1 MNGLKM
7 KCDRDTEITL
17 TIAGFAYPEERFTY
31 DSEWLNVHVDVKENG
46 SSIRMTDPALQTYE
60 LCELAEFFESALNE
74 KKSRDYRGFIEPC
87 LFFRYLGKDENEK
100 YLFSI
105 YLDFELKPVRTP
117 MTYRRKFALTK
128 KELEAVIE
136 NIKFQYKKFPF
147 LAPDTLLIDP
157 KNFIYARYERVS
169 RNNYSEWFKEK
180 YLLTNEKLNCADVN
194 CIKADELEK
203 RAVTEDWII
212 IKYDQNETSWIFTF
226 KKLDDRVAHFIKS
239 FAERNRD
246 SLMRNAF
253 YENTIELR
261 SSVSH
266 ENRILLTMEV
276 LETENFKLNPE
287 KYPLIR

>member
-1 MNGLKM
+1 MNGLKLL
-7 KCDRDTEITL
+7 CDRDTEITI
-17 TIAGFAYPEERFTY
+17 TIAGFAYPAERFSY
-31 DSEWLNVHVDVKENG
+31 DSEWLNVHVDVKEKG

-87 LFFRYLGKDENEK
+87 LFFRYLGKDGNEK

-128 KELEAVIE
+128 KDLEAVIE

-157 KNFIYARYERVS
+157 KNLIYTRYERVS
-169 RNNYSEWFKEK
+169 RNNYAEWFEGI
-180 YLLTNEKLNCADVN
+180 YLLSNERLDAASIKSLSAD
-194 CIKADELEK
+194 DLEK

-212 IKYDQNETSWIFTF
+212 IKYDQSETSWIFTF
-226 KKLDDRVAHFIKS
+226 KKLDDRVVHFIGS

-261 SSVSH
+261 SSVSY

-276 LETENFKLNPE
+276 LETNNFKLNPE

>member
-1 MNGLKM
+1 
-7 KCDRDTEITL
+7 
-17 TIAGFAYPEERFTY
+17 TIVGFAYPEERFSY
-31 DSEWLNVHVDVKENG
+31 DSEWLTVHVDVSEKG
-46 SSIRMTDPALQTYE
+46 FSIRMTDPALQTYE
-60 LCELAEFFESALNE
+60 LCELAEFFENALSE
-74 KKSRDYRGFIEPC
+74 KKSRDYIGFIEPC

-147 LAPDTLLIDP
+147 LAPDTLFIDP
-157 KNFIYARYERVS
+157 KNLIYTRYERVS
-169 RNNYSEWFKEK
+169 RNSYAEWLRGK
-180 YLLTNEKLNCADVN
+180 YLLSNENLDAAS
-194 CIKADELEK
+194 IKGLSADELEK
-203 RAVTEDWII
+203 RAVSEDWIA
-212 IKYDQNETSWIFTF
+212 IKYDLNETSWIITF
-226 KKLDDRVAHFIKS
+226 KKIDERVAHFIGS

-261 SSVSH
+261 SSVSY
-266 ENRILLTMEV
+266 ENRILLTAEV
-276 LETENFKLNPE
+276 LETNNFKLNPE